1 MPRIIRWLNALLI
14 SVFIMGCADK
24 NQETSVQK
32 LMRLYKPVPNEQ
44 CLKSWVSDYLH
55 VPTKLPATDL
65 TEPLD
70 VGTLANQS
78 LVEEATA
85 DKLACEALLSCWS
98 DLEAVHHDH
107 FLQRC
112 TTDRMFSRMDE
123 IEYVFGR

>member
-1 MPRIIRWLNALLI
+1 MIWIRSCLKILIILVVAA
-14 SVFIMGCADK
+14 GCTDK
-24 NQETSVQK
+24 NQESDIQK
-32 LMRLYKPVPNEQ
+32 LIRLYKPFPDEQ
-44 CLKSWVSDYLH
+44 CLKSWVSDYLL

-65 TEPLD
+65 TKPLD
-70 VGTLANQS
+70 VVTLANQS

-98 DLEAVHHDH
+98 DLEAVHHNH

-123 IEYVFGR
+123 LEYVFGR